1 MFLVFYFLSHNSYN
15 KLRTVTQRLIL
26 KKKMEWGDKLFNK
39 RFVELH
45 KSELYTDVEPD
56 LKSELDSLQNLGLI
70 VIV

>member
-1 MFLVFYFLSHNSYN
+1 
-15 KLRTVTQRLIL
+15 
-26 KKKMEWGDKLFNK
+26 MEWGDKLFNK
-39 RFVELH
+39 RFVELD